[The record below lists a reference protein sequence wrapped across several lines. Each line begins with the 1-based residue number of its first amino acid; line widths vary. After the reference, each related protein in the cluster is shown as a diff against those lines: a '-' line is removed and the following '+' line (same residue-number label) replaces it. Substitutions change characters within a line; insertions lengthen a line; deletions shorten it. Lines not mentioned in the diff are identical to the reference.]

1 MYKIIITE
9 IDEQGNE
16 KPFMNGALD
25 NERYEGFLFMGE
37 ADDGVRSVGA
47 DMSTMGV
54 VNGLVGTTNIND
66 CVVTA
71 AGIIVSGGGSANAP
85 S

>member
-47 DMSTMGV
+47 DMSTMGIL
-54 VNGLVGTTNIND
+54 NGLVGTTSIRD
-66 CVVTA
+66 CVVEA
-71 AGIIVSGGGSANAP
+71 AGFIVSEGVSGNAP